1 MKQYTLTIK
10 FQVEDPENSEELAK
24 IWDHIQ
30 SGKAKATLSMGD
42 INVTDITLVEDE
54 NTIQ

>member
-1 MKQYTLTIK
+1 MKTYTLTIK

-24 IWDHIQ
+24 IQEHVET
-30 SGKAKATLSMGD
+30 GKAKATLSMGD

-54 NTIQ
+54 S